1 MSSSKSNNQTEAKDD
16 ATKKWTLNPEAAEF
30 VPRFASN
37 VPTQSPGMGS
47 FKPMGSGNSGTG
59 SSMAGTT
66 GPPSRASKAYHNG
79 NDWSENDNEF
89 VDPIRRESDTEVE
102 DYVAL
107 SELKEFIDAISSNP
121 AQYDAEI
128 NYITEVLNNWITEDP
143 DIIMQCI
150 VNTIVDQGI
159 IDTNFRYNGVRLCVH
174 LIANLKA
181 ITSKGSFKDILLQ
194 RCQRE
199 ISRRDSMA
207 KASDGGQYSRG
218 VALFIA
224 DLSTRVDDPD
234 LVEALP
240 ELIETLLSHT
250 TTDNVKCACNILKL
264 CGTHLEDYLKKKN
277 SDTMDT
283 IFDRLKG
290 ISSRSQVSD
299 SLKNVIN
306 NVVEFRAN
314 NWKTPSLP
322 SNIVNPYATG
332 ANNPYND
339 YNPQSNN
346 HHHYQN
352 YGHNPSYDFGP
363 CGDEGDQ
370 DVCDAFE
377 EFLRDSGQLQ

>member
-1 MSSSKSNNQTEAKDD
+1 MSQSKSNNQAEAKSG
-16 ATKKWTLNPEAAEF
+16 ASKKWTLNPEAAEF
-30 VPRFASN
+30 VPRFTPSQ
-37 VPTQSPGMGS
+37 PTLSSGMGS
-47 FKPMGSGNSGTG
+47 YKPLGSGGSGTG

-66 GPPSRASKAYHNG
+66 GPPSRVSKAYHNG
-79 NDWSENDNEF
+79 NEWSENENEF
-89 VDPIRRESDTEVE
+89 VRESDSEVE

-107 SELKEFIDAISSNP
+107 SELKDFIDAISSNP
-121 AQYDAEI
+121 AQYDTEL

-174 LIANLKA
+174 LIANLRA

-207 KASDGGQYSRG
+207 KASDGGHYLRG

-224 DLSTRVDDPD
+224 DLSTRIDDSD

-264 CGTHLEDYLKKKN
+264 CGTHLEDYLKKN
-277 SDTMDT
+277 QSDQMDN

-314 NWKTPSLP
+314 NWKTPAS
-322 SNIVNPYATG
+322 SSSIVNPYASG

-339 YNPQSNN
+339 YSSSNIN
-346 HHHYQN
+346 HHYQS
-352 YGHNPSYDFGP
+352 YGQNDHHPSYDFGP

-377 EFLRDSGQLQ
+377 EFLRDSGQLK